1 MKKYLIAETFVGAG
15 GSHVGFKQ
23 AGFKAVYVNDFDEN
37 FLETL
42 VKNNP
47 ELKEEAFIDSRSI
60 LEVDAESI
68 LKKTKLKKGDIDV
81 LFGGIVC
88 KGFSLA
94 GDRSPND
101 ERSYFYHK
109 QLDLVSK
116 LRPKISVIENVVGIL
131 NGKVLSNDTPKKVK
145 DEVDALWKEI
155 ANFKGQKAD
164 LRKKNKISK
173 DFEKNG
179 ENLKEKRKD
188 ILLNLEKSGYM
199 VPVVKD
205 IYNIYKSL
213 GYKVKHK
220 VLNTAWYGAAT
231 KRERVVIVAV
241 RNDIKDE
248 FKFPLPVYHS
258 KDLRTKLDFEKEELA
273 KIKFKKPKTVNDALS
288 LIDYRNKNDV
298 DNEPMK
304 HGDKTVE
311 RFKYIPEGDNIAR
324 NLEKLPKHLI
334 ISKFYSRGNTMRLDR
349 NQPSPTLVPGHSNF
363 PVHPTEHRSIS
374 VREAATITGFP
385 IDYKFVG
392 SHTKRCEQVGNSVP
406 PPLARA
412 IGEECKILLDKFY
425 KKKK

>member
-1 MKKYLIAETFVGAG
+1 MKRYLIAETFVGAG

-23 AGFKAVYVNDFDEN
+23 AGFKAIYVNDFEEN

-47 ELKEEAFIDSRSI
+47 ELKEEAFIDNRNI

-68 LKKTKLKKGDIDV
+68 LKKTKLKKGEIDV

-116 LRPKISVIENVVGIL
+116 LQPKISVIENVVGIL
-131 NGKVLSNDTPKKVK
+131 NGKVLSSDTPKKIK

-164 LRKKNKISK
+164 LRKKNKVSK
-173 DFEKNG
+173 DFEKKG
-179 ENLKEKRKD
+179 ENLKEKRKNV
-188 ILLNLEKSGYM
+188 LLRLEESGYM
-199 VPVVKD
+199 VPVLKD
-205 IYNIYKSL
+205 IYDIYKSL
-213 GYKVKHK
+213 GYKVNHK
-220 VLNTAWYGAAT
+220 VLNTAWYGAST

-248 FKFPLPVYHS
+248 FKFPLPVYYS

-273 KIKFKKPKTVNDALS
+273 KIKFKKPKTVKDALS
-288 LIDYRNKNDV
+288 LIDYKNKNDV
-298 DNEPMK
+298 DNIPMK
-304 HGDKTVE
+304 HSDKTVE

-324 NLEKLPKHLI
+324 NLEKLPEHLI

-385 IDYKFVG
+385 VDYKFVG

-406 PPLARA
+406 PPLAKA

-425 KKKK
+425 KKRK

>member
-47 ELKEEAFIDSRSI
+47 ELKEETFIDNRSI

-116 LRPKISVIENVVGIL
+116 LRPKISIIENVVGIL
-131 NGKVLSNDTPKKVK
+131 NGKVLSKDTPKKIK

-164 LRKKNKISK
+164 LRKKNKIGK
-173 DFEKNG
+173 DFEKKG
-179 ENLKEKRKD
+179 ENLKEKRKK
-188 ILLNLEKSGYM
+188 ILLKLEESGYM

-205 IYNIYKSL
+205 IYDIYKSL

-248 FKFPLPVYHS
+248 FKFPLPVYYS
-258 KDLRTKLDFEKEELA
+258 KDLRTKLDFEKKELIN
-273 KIKFKKPKTVNDALS
+273 IKFKKPKTVSDALS
-288 LIDYRNKNDV
+288 LIDYRNINDI
-298 DNEPMK
+298 DNKPMN
-304 HGDKTVE
+304 HENKTIE

-324 NLEKLPKHLI
+324 NLEKLPEHLI

-385 IDYKFVG
+385 VDYRFVG

-406 PPLARA
+406 PPLAKA

-425 KKKK
+425 KEKK